1 MRCFPEWLC
10 RLARPP
16 HTQYN
21 EQNLESKYSQY
32 VTARQQT
39 PGVTHML
46 ERIQR
51 TLNLESLRAN
61 TLDSTTPSAG
71 NDQPITE
78 AIKGTVD
85 VGGNIVRYLD
95 YRNNPNDPE
104 VHIAGMGLWKLSY
117 LKKDIQNDLNRLAQ
131 MVGSRPASQL
141 LQILSDV
148 EGKKSSNL
156 YVAFKL
162 AALAEV
168 EEFLERPST
177 KRVIGRISKSK

>member
-1 MRCFPEWLC
+1 
-10 RLARPP
+10 
-16 HTQYN
+16 
-21 EQNLESKYSQY
+21 
-32 VTARQQT
+32 
-39 PGVTHML
+39 ML
-46 ERIQR
+46 NRIQR
-51 TLNLESLRAN
+51 ILNLESLKAN
-61 TLDSTTPSAG
+61 ALDSTIPSAG

-78 AIKGTVD
+78 YVNVPVKGTLD
-85 VGGNIVRYLD
+85 VGGKIVRSLD

-104 VHIAGMGLWKLSY
+104 VQIAGYGMWKLSY

>member
-1 MRCFPEWLC
+1 
-10 RLARPP
+10 
-16 HTQYN
+16 
-21 EQNLESKYSQY
+21 
-32 VTARQQT
+32 
-39 PGVTHML
+39 ML

-51 TLNLESLRAN
+51 TLNLESLKAN
-61 TLDSTTPSAG
+61 ALDSTLPSAG
-71 NDQPITE
+71 NDSQPINE
-78 AIKGTVD
+78 YVNVPVKGTLD
-85 VGGNIVRYLD
+85 VGGKIVRSLD

-104 VHIAGMGLWKLSY
+104 VQIAGYGMWKLSY
-117 LKKDIQNDLNRLAQ
+117 LKTSIQNDLNSLAT
-131 MVGSRPASQL
+131 MVGRAPASQL

-177 KRVIGRISKSK
+177 KRVIGRIKKSK